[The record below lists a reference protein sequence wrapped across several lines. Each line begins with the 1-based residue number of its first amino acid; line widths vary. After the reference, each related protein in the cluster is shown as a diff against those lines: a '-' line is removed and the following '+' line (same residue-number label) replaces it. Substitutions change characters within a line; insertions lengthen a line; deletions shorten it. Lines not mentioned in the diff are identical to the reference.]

1 VLIAIEVAGS
11 ALVALLYLGILATV
25 VMSGKGGRKRSQG
38 SRAQKPPVS

>member
-1 VLIAIEVAGS
+1 MLTAIEVAGS

-25 VMSGKGGRKRSQG
+25 VLSGKSGRKRPQG